1 MIELN
6 KENEELLFV
15 MGQNFEINQR
25 LVKIVE
31 IKDVPYTN
39 YTYQMIDEKM
49 KPVLAKLNE
58 VLYVMCSLGTMKQS
72 GDEEEEQEVEPEP
85 NKDATR
91 INNEEIPEVK
101 LQNPYETRLM
111 AKTEITKVVLKNKF

>member
-58 VLYVMCSLGTMKQS
+58 VLYVMCSLGTMKQ
-72 GDEEEEQEVEPEP
+72 GGMR
-85 NKDATR
+85 K
-91 INNEEIPEVK
+91 
-101 LQNPYETRLM
+101 
-111 AKTEITKVVLKNKF
+111 KNKK